1 MDVAAAA
8 ELFKALPGSDP
19 WSVTM
24 NPMSLDQLAR
34 VRIVAR
40 RNDELAAAFEEQL
53 EVLVHATEA
62 DVDHILAS
70 LSQVPA
76 LSPAYVNHLTAAL
89 QAQLDRSTDAVS
101 VAKQLCVSAR
111 EHHLG
116 ASCLMADLD
125 APAADRAP
133 ADRPGTSAAVLVVDD
148 YDDGRELMSI
158 VLHEAGFTV
167 RTASNGLEALI
178 AAYEMRP
185 AVIVM
190 DVTMPVLDGI
200 EATRLIKSIDATR
213 DARVIA
219 YTARPALADA
229 IVRRWFAAVLPK
241 PSPLEVIVA
250 TVQHCV
256 QAA

>member
-1 MDVAAAA
+1 MH
-8 ELFKALPGSDP
+8 
-19 WSVTM
+19 
-24 NPMSLDQLAR
+24 PMSLEQLAR

-40 RNDELAAAFEEQL
+40 RNDELAAAHEARL
-53 EVLVHATEA
+53 EALVHTTEA
-62 DVDHILAS
+62 DVGHILSS

-89 QAQLDRSTDAVS
+89 QAQLHRSTDAVS

-116 ASCLMADLD
+116 ASRLMADLD
-125 APAADRAP
+125 AAAADRALTDHP
-133 ADRPGTSAAVLVVDD
+133 RPSPAVLVVDD
-148 YDDGRELMSI
+148 YEDTRELISV
-158 VLHEAGFTV
+158 VLHDAGFTV
-167 RTASNGLEALI
+167 RTASNGLEAVI

-200 EATRLIKSIDATR
+200 EATRLIKSIDAIR

-219 YTARPALADA
+219 YTARPALAEA

-241 PSPLEVIVA
+241 PSPLDVVVA